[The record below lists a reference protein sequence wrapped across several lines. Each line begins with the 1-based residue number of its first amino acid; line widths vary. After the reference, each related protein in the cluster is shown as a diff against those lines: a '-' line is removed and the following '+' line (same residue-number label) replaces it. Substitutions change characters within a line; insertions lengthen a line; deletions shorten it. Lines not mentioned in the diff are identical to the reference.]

1 MTILFAHRG
10 ARAHEQEN
18 TLPAFQR
25 ALNFGVTGLESDV
38 WVTADGV
45 AVLDHDGDGIA
56 ETARNDIAPHIPD
69 LDQFYDLVP
78 AGIAVSLDVK
88 DPNATAAV
96 LEVARRR
103 RVDHQLW
110 LCYEELSDMAAITD
124 DVGAASLVHS
134 TYVGFMPDGFDA
146 HVAALVHANVA
157 VLNLHYTEWTSTRIA
172 TVKDARL
179 KAFAWD
185 VQHEETMRDVL
196 QLGVDGVF
204 SDHSDMMVDVA
215 NSLGI
220 ATTGAD
226 IR

>member
-25 ALNFGVTGLESDV
+25 ALEFGATGLESDV
-38 WVTADGV
+38 WITADGV

-56 ETARNDIAPHIPD
+56 ETARNDLAPHIPD

-88 DPNATAAV
+88 DPNVTGAV
-96 LEVARRR
+96 LEVTRRR
-103 RVDHQLW
+103 RVDDQLW

-134 TYVGFMPDGFDA
+134 TYVGFMPEGFDA
-146 HVAALVHANVA
+146 HVSALVHANVA
-157 VLNLHYTEWTSTRIA
+157 VLNLHYTEWTAERIA
-172 TVKDARL
+172 IVRDAGL
-179 KAFAWD
+179 SAFAWD
-185 VQHEETMRDVL
+185 VQHEHMMLDVL

-204 SDHSDMMVDVA
+204 SDHSDMMVAVA

-220 ATTGAD
+220 TAKGAD